1 MDLVVLVPWT
11 GRLLST
17 TALSITNRG
26 SRPPNGVVGDYSW
39 EVVSILQVTSGAW
52 TRTEVQPRASSHER
66 DGITD
71 VCHLLPQMN
80 FIAYNASD

>member
-26 SRPPNGVVGDYSW
+26 SRPPNGVRG
-39 EVVSILQVTSGAW
+39 GAA
-52 TRTEVQPRASSHER
+52 R
-66 DGITD
+66 
-71 VCHLLPQMN
+71 LLP
-80 FIAYNASD
+80 ASPLEARNDLGSGPLAQPWPATRDSFRSAAPGRGDERRPR